1 MPKSHVLFG
10 KKEVNLL
17 KKVLINLSLVLI
29 IFIIY
34 FLQSNFF
41 NWFTIA
47 GVMPNLFVLFVLFVG
62 LFANKFLGAIYGAI
76 IGAVLDILFRD
87 KIGINMIALGL
98 VGVLATLFNKN
109 FSKDSRITI
118 MLMVSG
124 LTIIY
129 EVIVYF
135 ANYFVFST
143 SIEMWSFIRILIIEV
158 IFNLFITIIIYP
170 LFQKFGYYI
179 ENEFKGNRI
188 LTRYF

>member
-1 MPKSHVLFG
+1 M
-10 KKEVNLL
+10 KKTV
-17 KKVLINLSLVLI
+17 INLILI
-29 IFIIY
+29 LIVFIIY

-62 LFANKFLGAIYGAI
+62 LFTNKFLGTVYGAI
-76 IGAVLDILFRD
+76 IGAILDILFRD
-87 KIGINMIALGL
+87 KIGISMIALGL
-98 VGVLATLFNKN
+98 VGFLATLFNKN

-124 LTIIY
+124 LTVIY

-135 ANYFVFST
+135 ASYFVLGT
-143 SIEMWSFIRILIIEV
+143 SIEIWSFIKILILEV

>member
-1 MPKSHVLFG
+1 
-10 KKEVNLL
+10 
-17 KKVLINLSLVLI
+17 
-29 IFIIY
+29 
-34 FLQSNFF
+34 
-41 NWFTIA
+41 
-47 GVMPNLFVLFVLFVG
+47 
-62 LFANKFLGAIYGAI
+62 
-76 IGAVLDILFRD
+76 
-87 KIGINMIALGL
+87 
-98 VGVLATLFNKN
+98 
-109 FSKDSRITI
+109 

>member
-1 MPKSHVLFG
+1 M
-10 KKEVNLL
+10 
-17 KKVLINLSLVLI
+17 KKVVINLILI
-29 IFIIY
+29 LIAFIIY

-47 GVMPNLFVLFVLFVG
+47 KVMPNLFVVFVLFVG
-62 LFANKFLGAIYGAI
+62 LFTNKFLGAIYGAT
-76 IGAVLDILFRD
+76 IGVILDILFRQ
-87 KIGINMIALGL
+87 KIGISMIALGL
-98 VGVLATLFNKN
+98 VGLLATILNKN

-124 LTIIY
+124 LTVVY

-135 ANYFVFST
+135 ANYFVLGT
-143 SIEMWSFIRILIIEV
+143 SIEIWSFIRILIIEV

-188 LTRYF
+188 LTKYF

>member
-1 MPKSHVLFG
+1 M
-10 KKEVNLL
+10 
-17 KKVLINLSLVLI
+17 KKVLINLSLILI
-29 IFIIY
+29 VFVIY

-62 LFANKFLGAIYGAI
+62 LFTNKFLGAVYGAI
-76 IGAVLDILFRD
+76 IGAILDILFRN
-87 KIGINMIALGL
+87 KIGISMIALGL
-98 VGVLATLFNKN
+98 VGFLATMLNKN

-124 LTIIY
+124 LTVVY
-129 EVIVYF
+129 EVIVYI
-135 ANYFVFST
+135 ANHFVLGT
-143 SIEMWSFIRILIIEV
+143 SIEILSFIKILVIEV
-158 IFNLFITIIIYP
+158 IFNLLITIIIYP